1 MMIAARNILAR
12 RLIRPNTRKAES
24 TMIDGANGTG
34 GVWVRSS
41 RCSPNN
47 NCVEL
52 RLDPESVRV
61 RDSKAGDGPQLAFD
75 QSSWRTFLTVA
86 VR

>member
-1 MMIAARNILAR
+1 MTN
-12 RLIRPNTRKAES
+12 
-24 TMIDGANGTG
+24 GANSTA

-52 RLDPESVRV
+52 RLNRESVRV
-61 RDSKAGDGPQLAFD
+61 RDSKAGEGPELAFG
-75 QSSWRTFLTVA
+75 QSSWQAFLTVA